1 MATSCFPL
9 GKMQGLTYAQLI
21 KYSFAVSVFKRVEA
35 YNANVAIERL
45 AGDKTKSYYKFVDS
59 DEQAQYTLG
68 LALLTQ
74 NDPAYA
80 TYVPV
85 QKV

>member
-1 MATSCFPL
+1 MSTTCFPL

-21 KYSFAVSVFKRVEA
+21 KYSFAVNIFKQVEA
-35 YNANVAIERL
+35 YNANVATLRL
-45 AGDKTKSYYKFVDS
+45 AGNLSQSYYDFVS
-59 DEQAQYTLG
+59 TEEKAQYTLG
-68 LALLTQ
+68 FSLLVQ

-80 TYVPV
+80 NYVPV

>member
-1 MATSCFPL
+1 MASSCFPL

-21 KYSFAVSVFKRVEA
+21 KYSIAVSIFKRVEA
-35 YNANVAIERL
+35 YNANVVVERL
-45 AGDKTKSYYKFVDS
+45 AGDKTKSYYIFINPN
-59 DEQAQYTLG
+59 EQAQYTLG
-68 LALLTQ
+68 LALLVQ

-80 TYVPV
+80 NYVPV